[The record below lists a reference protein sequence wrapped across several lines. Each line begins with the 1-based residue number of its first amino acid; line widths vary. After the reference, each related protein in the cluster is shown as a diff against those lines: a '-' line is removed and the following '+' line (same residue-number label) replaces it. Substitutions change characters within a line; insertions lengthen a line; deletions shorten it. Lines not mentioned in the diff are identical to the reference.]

1 MPTVVLMHKSST
13 QRLGSVPGQAPANK
27 GRTSRAEVLSRAE
40 ADALIG
46 ACSAT
51 SRTGIRNRALLT
63 VLYRGGL
70 RISEAVALAA
80 SRRGPGPRHHPRH
93 GRQGRQAP
101 HGRPGRR
108 GHGHRRPVGRD
119 PPGRR
124 HPPRP
129 AVQHPRRRPGLR
141 PVRPGHDGPR
151 RRQRRPRAPGP
162 PHGLRHTHAAE
173 LVAEGVPMP
182 VIGTASGHSSL
193 AVTDRY
199 LRDAAP
205 GDVIAAMQRRQW
217 AEPGAATARP

>member
-13 QRLGSVPGQAPANK
+13 KRLGSVPGQAPANK
-27 GRTSRAEVLSRAE
+27 GRTFRAEVLSRAE

-70 RISEAVALAA
+70 RISEAVALRPADADPARGTIRVMDGKGGKPRTVGLDAGAMATVARWADTRRAA
-80 SRRGPGPRHHPRH
+80 GIRRGPLFSTLAGGPVSAQYVRAMMARAAAKA
-93 GRQGRQAP
+93 GLE
-101 HGRPGRR
+101 RR
-108 GHGHRRPVGRD
+108 VH
-119 PPGRR
+119 
-124 HPPRP
+124 
-129 AVQHPRRRPGLR
+129 
-141 PVRPGHDGPR
+141 
-151 RRQRRPRAPGP
+151 

-182 VIGTASGHSSL
+182 VIRDQLGHSSL

-199 LRDAAP
+199 LRDVAP